1 MMMMTEH
8 HLIKKYYYKG
18 NVLVTIEEFINHH
31 PMDDL
36 TKPIQILKEYEPK
49 EEGLDCMI
57 SMKGVINGKIIKSIE
72 IFDTTIK
79 KQLIYKKETEY
90 FLDTNQE
97 KYKIETI
104 WDRYGKINSKIKIT
118 NTQLIYMI

>member
-1 MMMMTEH
+1 MTEH
-8 HLIKKYYYKG
+8 YSIKKYYYKG
-18 NVLVTIEEFINHH
+18 NVLVTIEEFVHH
-31 PMDDL
+31 HSMDDL
-36 TKPIQILKEYEPK
+36 SKPIQILKEYEPK

-57 SMKGVINGKIIKSIE
+57 SMKGVVNGKIIKSIE

-79 KQLIYKKETEY
+79 KQLFYKKETEY
-90 FLDTNQE
+90 FLDEKQE

-118 NTQLIYMI
+118 QTHLIYII